1 MSVSFLFQT
10 ERTYLRPFEPADLSA
25 LQTYLNHPELAGR
38 RYIPWGFSEDLPLS
52 AKQVEGI
59 YNKWC
64 EGENEFHLAVVS
76 QDKQEVIGHTEL
88 DWGWDPHC
96 PFVAVLIAPSHQRQ
110 GYGSEV
116 LSLLMRHLFEN
127 TPAHN
132 VHSWM
137 ADWNQAARRFAKE
150 HGFLES
156 GCSRHEGL
164 RQGKYFD
171 AILVDILRPEWQ
183 ASQGGKRHATR
194 G

>member
-1 MSVSFLFQT
+1 MPDSFLFQT
-10 ERTYLRPFEPADLSA
+10 ERIFLRPFEPADLPA
-25 LQTYLNHPELAGR
+25 LQAYLNHPELAGR
-38 RYIPWGFSEDLPLS
+38 RYIPWSFPEDLPLS
-52 AKQVEGI
+52 AKQAEGI

-64 EGENEFHLAVVS
+64 EGENVSHLAVIS
-76 QDKQEVIGHTEL
+76 QDKQEIIGHTEL

-116 LSLLMRHLFEN
+116 LRLLLRHLFEN

-137 ADWNQAARRFAKE
+137 ADWNQAARRFAQE
-150 HGFLES
+150 HGFRES
-156 GCSRHEGL
+156 GRSRHEGL

-171 AILVDILRPEWQ
+171 AVLVDILRPEWQ
-183 ASQGGKRHATR
+183 ASQGGKSHAA
-194 G
+194 